1 MRLNFFPALILVTG
15 SVYFFCC
22 FLFSLIDG
30 TFFICSVVNHSFSTV
45 FVCPPGFTWY
55 SYTISLFFDLAG
67 GLLFTFFA
75 LFVFVTYL
83 LAFYFFRKGKQQMEI
98 ESQIAGDS
106 RSKKSL
112 VLFSI
117 VFYLSPFLITGFL
130 FASLGISGKNES
142 EKNSRSFNETQLDIH
157 KATSEENIKYTEIA
171 KNSKDLCPTSSEDI
185 YITEPYKNDNGAL
198 HIPLGSINGIGAVF
212 VSRENDWDGTTT
224 SSGNQPRREHMELSP
239 KYVMEYHD
247 QIIDFST
254 TDLIFLRGRPGSSI
268 GGYPIGSTYDV
279 RIVLFDKDM
288 LTVKDEYLL
297 NPNSPYF
304 FLDFYGDSWR
314 PKDFYKNIKNM
325 YPNAVLPDF
334 TIPVVFSPV
343 FKNNETCVTVKAR

>member
-212 VSRENDWDGTTT
+212 VSRENDNDGTFF
-224 SSGNQPRREHMELSP
+224 LSP
-239 KYVMEYHD
+239 SGAWVLCKDLERVVDSLIESSKMKCKLISESAD
-247 QIIDFST
+247 NNT
-254 TDLIFLRGRPGSSI
+254 TDTNKAPA
-268 GGYPIGSTYDV
+268 
-279 RIVLFDKDM
+279 K
-288 LTVKDEYLL
+288 
-297 NPNSPYF
+297 
-304 FLDFYGDSWR
+304 
-314 PKDFYKNIKNM
+314 
-325 YPNAVLPDF
+325 VLPKK
-334 TIPVVFSPV
+334 TG
-343 FKNNETCVTVKAR
+343 TVIDGFVKSNSVANHKTRSTQTTANRNAD